1 MSSFEIRFAEF
12 VIRNRWLLIVLILL
26 SVGAAAF
33 GAKNLYISSSYRVM
47 FGEDNPQLIA
57 FDEIEK
63 KYAKNDN
70 VMLVIAP
77 NERNVF
83 TQDILSIVAQV
94 TDAAWQA
101 PYSSRVDSIT
111 NFQHTEAIEDDL
123 NVANLVADP
132 SSLDQQALERIRR
145 IATSEPLL
153 ADRLVAS
160 DGNSTAVNVMFQ
172 IPTEIESEGT
182 FEVVT
187 FMRDLAAKTREE
199 HPEVKIYLTGV
210 VMMNTAFAESAI
222 HDMSTLVPLSFG
234 VMIVLLAILVGG
246 IAGTFI
252 TVCVTGLSIAAALGI
267 HGHLGGFISPPS
279 SVAPTIILTV
289 ALANCVHVLITF
301 LEGMRSGQAK
311 DDALRES
318 LRINL
323 HPVMI
328 ASITTAIGF
337 LTLNFSDVPPFGDL
351 GNMVAIGVLFSM
363 ILSVTFLP
371 AVLSIIPI
379 RRPSDKRNPESN
391 IARLAEFVISNQRR
405 LFWIMGAVI
414 ILITVNIPRNELN
427 DVFVNYFEDPI
438 EFRVHTDFTLDN
450 LTGLYTIDY
459 SLESGSSGGISNP
472 EFLRQVE
479 DFANWYRNQ
488 DGVIHVSTYTD
499 IMKRLNKNMHGDD
512 QKKYTLPQERDLAA
526 QYLLLYEMS
535 LPYGLDLNNQIN
547 VDKSSLRLTV
557 TLETLSTNE
566 ILALNEAAEQWLAD
580 NALSI
585 ENGRGTGAN
594 MMFANIGK
602 RNINSMFIGTV
613 LALVLISLILV
624 GALKSLKIGLVSLIP
639 NLAPAAM
646 GFGLWGIFIGQVGL
660 SLSVVTSMTFG
671 IVIDDTVHFL
681 SKYLR
686 ARREQGL
693 SSRDSVRYAFKTVGR
708 ALLTTTLVLVG
719 GFLVLA
725 TSSFYLN
732 SSMGLLT
739 AVIIV
744 LALIADFLFLPPLLM
759 KLEGD
764 SK

>member
-1 MSSFEIRFAEF
+1 MSSFEVRFAEF
-12 VIRNRWLLIVLILL
+12 VIRNRWFLIISLLLIVGI
-26 SVGAAAF
+26 SAF
-33 GAKNLYISSSYRVM
+33 GAKNLYLSSSYRVM

-57 FDEIEK
+57 FDEIEN

-70 VMLVIAP
+70 VMLVVAP
-77 NERNVF
+77 KDRNVF
-83 TQDILSIVAQV
+83 TQDILSIVAEL
-94 TDAAWQA
+94 TEAAWQA

-123 NVANLVADP
+123 LVADLVP
-132 SSLDQQALERIRR
+132 DPTSLDQTKLDRIRR

-153 ADRLVAS
+153 ADRLVAR
-160 DGNSTAVNVMFQ
+160 DGNSTAINVMFQ

-182 FEVVT
+182 FEVVA
-187 FMRDLAAKTREE
+187 FMRELAAKTTAKHANVE
-199 HPEVKIYLTGV
+199 IYLTGV
-210 VMMNTAFAESAI
+210 TMMNAAFAESSI
-222 HDMSTLVPLSFG
+222 HDMSTLVPLSFAT
-234 VMIVLLAILVGG
+234 MIVLLVILIGG
-246 IAGTFI
+246 VAGTVI
-252 TVCVTGLSIAAALGI
+252 TVLVTGLSIMAALGI

-301 LEGMRSGQAK
+301 LEGMRTGSDK
-311 DDALRES
+311 DDALKES

-323 HPVMI
+323 HPVVI

-351 GNMVAIGVLFSM
+351 GNMVAMGVVFSM
-363 ILSVTFLP
+363 VLSVTFLP
-371 AVLSIIPI
+371 AVLSILPI
-379 RRPSDKRNPESN
+379 TKPSNKRHPGSH
-391 IARLAEFVISNQRR
+391 IAKLAEFVIGNQRG
-405 LFWIMGAVI
+405 LFWIMGAI
-414 ILITVNIPRNELN
+414 IIALLVNIPRNELN
-427 DVFVNYFEDPI
+427 DVFVNYFDDPI
-438 EFRVHTDFTLDN
+438 EFRTHTDFTLEN

-472 EFLRQVE
+472 EFLQQVE
-479 DFANWYRNQ
+479 DFSNWYRQ
-488 DGVIHVSTYTD
+488 QAGVIHVSTYTD

-512 QKKYTLPQERDLAA
+512 QNKYTLPKERDLAA

-547 VDKSSLRLTV
+547 VDKSSLRLVV

-566 ILALNEAAEQWLAD
+566 ILALNDAAENWLAV
-580 NALSI
+580 NAPTI
-585 ENGRGTGAN
+585 QDGKGTGAN

-624 GALKSLKIGLVSLIP
+624 AALRSFKIGFVSLVP

-646 GFGLWGIFIGQVGL
+646 GFGLWGIFVGQVGL

-693 SSRDSVRYAFKTVGR
+693 NSRDSVRYAFKTVGR
-708 ALLTTTLVLVG
+708 ALLTTTIVLVG

-744 LALIADFLFLPPLLM
+744 LAIIADFLFLPTLLM

-764 SK
+764 ST